1 MNMGRKLMTT
11 VLTII
16 CFTLA
21 ASLISMNESYSF
33 DFYIVIYLVY
43 ATPMIV
49 LIGLPLSILLDYLL
63 SRIQFVNHGLYLST
77 RILSYAC
84 AGVLGM
90 YIYYV
95 VMGAGEAILDIKETL
110 VLTLFGVLAA
120 ILFVLIDMGLEV
132 LLRYEEKRVELN

>member
-1 MNMGRKLMTT
+1 MNMGRKLITT

-16 CFTLA
+16 GFTLA

-33 DFYIVIYLVY
+33 DFYILIYPIY
-43 ATPMIV
+43 ATPLIL

-63 SRIQFVNHGLYLST
+63 SRIQFPNHVLYLST
-77 RILSYAC
+77 RILGYAC

-90 YIYYV
+90 YIYYL
-95 VMGAGEAILDIKETL
+95 VMGAGEAILDFKETL

-120 ILFVLIDMGLEV
+120 ILFVLNDMGLEV
-132 LLRYEEKRVELN
+132 LLKVRRKKS

>member
-1 MNMGRKLMTT
+1 MNMGRKLITT

-16 CFTLA
+16 CFTLV
-21 ASLISMNESYSF
+21 ASIISMNQSYSF
-33 DFYIVIYLVY
+33 DFYILIYLVY
-43 ATPMIV
+43 ATPLIL

-63 SRIQFVNHGLYLST
+63 SQIQFVNHVLYLST

-84 AGVLGM
+84 AGVIGM

-95 VMGAGEAILDIKETL
+95 LMGAWKEILNFKETL

-132 LLRYEEKRVELN
+132 LLKKQRRKS

>member
-11 VLTII
+11 LLTII

-33 DFYIVIYLVY
+33 DFYILIYLVY
-43 ATPMIV
+43 ATPLIL

-63 SRIQFVNHGLYLST
+63 SRIQFPNQVLYLST
-77 RILSYAC
+77 RILGYAC

-90 YIYYV
+90 YIYYM
-95 VMGAGEAILDIKETL
+95 VMGAGEAILDFKETL

-132 LLRYEEKRVELN
+132 LLKVRRRKS

>member
-1 MNMGRKLMTT
+1 MNMGRKLITT

-16 CFTLA
+16 GFTLA

-33 DFYIVIYLVY
+33 DVYIVIYLVY
-43 ATPMIV
+43 ATPLIV
-49 LIGLPLSILLDYLL
+49 LIGLPLSILLDNLL
-63 SRIQFVNHGLYLST
+63 SRIQFVNHALYLSM

-95 VMGAGEAILDIKETL
+95 VMGAGEEILNFKETL

-132 LLRYEEKRVELN
+132 WLKMRSRKS

>member
-1 MNMGRKLMTT
+1 MTT
-11 VLTII
+11 FLTII

-33 DFYIVIYLVY
+33 DFYIIIYLVY
-43 ATPMIV
+43 ATPLIL
-49 LIGLPLSILLDYLL
+49 LIGLPLSILLDDLL
-63 SRIQFVNHGLYLST
+63 SRIQFVNHGLYLSA
-77 RILSYAC
+77 RILGYAC

-95 VMGAGEAILDIKETL
+95 VIGVGEAILDFKETL

-132 LLRYEEKRVELN
+132 LLKIRRRKI

>member
-11 VLTII
+11 ILTII

-33 DFYIVIYLVY
+33 DFYMIMYLVY
-43 ATPMIV
+43 ATPLIV
-49 LIGLPLSILLDYLL
+49 LIGLPLSILLDDLL
-63 SRIQFVNHGLYLST
+63 RRIQFVNHMLYLST
-77 RILSYAC
+77 RILGYAC

-95 VMGAGEAILDIKETL
+95 LTGAGEEILNFKETL
-110 VLTLFGVLAA
+110 VLTLLGAFAA
-120 ILFVLIDMGLEV
+120 ILFVMIDMGLEV
-132 LLRYEEKRVELN
+132 WLQTRSRKS

>member
-33 DFYIVIYLVY
+33 DFYMIMYLVY
-43 ATPMIV
+43 ATPLIV
-49 LIGLPLSILLDYLL
+49 LIGLPLSILLDDLL
-63 SRIQFVNHGLYLST
+63 CRIQFVNHMLYLST
-77 RILSYAC
+77 RILGYAC

-95 VMGAGEAILDIKETL
+95 LMGAGEEILNFKETL
-110 VLTLFGVLAA
+110 VLTLLGVFAA
-120 ILFVLIDMGLEV
+120 ILFVMIDMGLEV
-132 LLRYEEKRVELN
+132 WLQTRSRKS

>member
-1 MNMGRKLMTT
+1 MNMGRKLLTT

-33 DFYIVIYLVY
+33 DFYIIMYLVY
-43 ATPMIV
+43 ATPLIV
-49 LIGLPLSILLDYLL
+49 LIGLPLSILLDDLL
-63 SRIQFVNHGLYLST
+63 CRIQFVNHMLYLST
-77 RILSYAC
+77 RILGYAC

-95 VMGAGEAILDIKETL
+95 LMGAGEEILNFKETL
-110 VLTLFGVLAA
+110 VLTLLGAFAA
-120 ILFVLIDMGLEV
+120 ILFVMIDMGLEV
-132 LLRYEEKRVELN
+132 WLQTRSRKS